1 METRAE
7 ILETIRE
14 FVLLNFV
21 MADETLGEHES
32 LTYAGIVDSTGL
44 LELVLFLED
53 TFGLTIAQEDVLPE
67 RFDSLALLTDYVQ
80 AQRSLDTPAL
90 A

>member
-32 LTYAGIVDSTGL
+32 LTHAGIVDSTGL